1 MDTDLHESEAAFEAQ
16 FHKAYLDKQSEND
29 AAKSLAA
36 SEDEVILQS
45 LYSNPPR
52 RPMFFS

>member
-45 LYSNPPR
+45 LYSNPYSLVK
-52 RPMFFS
+52 M